1 MRATLLPLLLLWVL
15 VPRLAEAHSMRT
27 AAITLDELEPGT
39 ARVQVRLSAPDP
51 SFRVRIPEACQ
62 LSDAASVDDLRHAFT
77 LRCSSALAG
86 HTLGVTGLGPVLG
99 EAVLS
104 LTLHDGRT
112 LSHLLLPDTPSWRI
126 PEPGSALS
134 VAADYV
140 RLGVEHILAGP
151 DHLLLLALLVL
162 VLRRPRAVLLAET
175 AFTLSHSLTFAATAL
190 GWLHVP
196 SAWAEACIALSL
208 VLLALDVQRPGLP
221 APSALR
227 GAAAAL
233 VFGLVHGLGF
243 AGGLQELGLPEQA
256 VLPAL
261 VGFGAGVELGQVAF
275 LAVVLLLASLAAR
288 LKVWPRLVLA
298 GGYAAGAVS
307 SCWLLQRVWL
317 CLAR

>member
-1 MRATLLPLLLLWVL
+1 MRAALVTLLLLWTL
-15 VPRLAEAHSMRT
+15 LPQSAEAHSQRT

-62 LSDAASVDDLRHAFT
+62 ISDAASVDDLRHAFT
-77 LRCSSALAG
+77 LRCPSALAG
-86 HTLGVTGLGPVLG
+86 QTLSVTGLGPVLG

-104 LTLHDGRT
+104 LSLQDGRV
-112 LSHLLLPDTPSWRI
+112 LSHLLLPETPSWRI
-126 PEPGSALS
+126 PEPGSTLS
-134 VAADYV
+134 VATDYV
-140 RLGVEHILAGP
+140 RLGVEHILAGV

-208 VLLALDVQRPGLP
+208 VLLALDVERPGHP

-261 VGFGAGVELGQVAF
+261 VGFGLGVELGQVAF
-275 LAVVLLLASLAAR
+275 LAVALLLASLAAR
-288 LKVWPRLVLA
+288 LKHWPRIVLA
-298 GGYAAGAVS
+298 GGYAAGTVS
-307 SCWLLQRVWL
+307 SFWLIQRVWL
-317 CLAR
+317 CLPR

>member
-1 MRATLLPLLLLWVL
+1 MRAALVLLLLLGAL
-15 VPRLAEAHSMRT
+15 VPRLAGAHGMRT
-27 AAITLDELEPGT
+27 AAISLDELEPGT
-39 ARVQVRLSAPDP
+39 ARVQVRLSVPDP
-51 SFRVRIPEACQ
+51 SFRFRIPESCQ
-62 LSDAASVDDLRHAFT
+62 LSDAVSEGELRHAFT
-77 LRCSSALAG
+77 LRCPSALAG
-86 HTLGVTGLGPVLG
+86 QTLGVMGLGPVLG

-104 LTLHDGRT
+104 LSLHDGRA
-112 LSHLLLPDTPSWRI
+112 LSHLLLPDAPSWRI
-126 PEPGSALS
+126 PEPGSTLS
-134 VAADYV
+134 VAVDYV

-151 DHLLLLALLVL
+151 DHLLLLVLLVL
-162 VLRRPRAVLLAET
+162 VLRSPRAVLLAET

-190 GWLHVP
+190 GWIHVP

-208 VLLALDVQRPGLP
+208 VLLALDVERPGLP

-227 GAAAAL
+227 GAASAL

-261 VGFGAGVELGQVAF
+261 VGFGAGVELGQVLF
-275 LAVVLLLASLAAR
+275 LAGVLLVASLAAR